1 MPELLALTMT
11 RVLHLDS
18 HFPRISRMNELREVQ
33 RDGDILKVGPASPW
47 TDTGLFLDL
56 ASAPA
61 ATGVIFQQ
69 WHSFLLIQMSVFL
82 YNCTLLGSP
91 CPPNVTYLRCLT
103 MIKDPLDF
111 KEI

>member
-56 ASAPA
+56 ASAA
-61 ATGVIFQQ
+61 IDVIFQQ
-69 WHSFLLIQMSVFL
+69 WHFFLLIQMSVFL
-82 YNCTLLGSP
+82 YNCTFLGSP
-91 CPPNVTYLRCLT
+91 
-103 MIKDPLDF
+103 
-111 KEI
+111 